1 NPLFKHSSTRFNI
14 FLFSLMICFLAKL
27 RKMMGLGKMELAG
40 GILSKN
46 GLYIYLSEEN
56 EDCYNLLGFSKVKLY
71 HDFIH

>member
-40 GILSKN
+40 GILSFDHIGSTIVNIKKPCEIDQ
-46 GLYIYLSEEN
+46 LH
-56 EDCYNLLGFSKVKLY
+56 GFLNS
-71 HDFIH
+71 DNST